1 MSGLTLISLLLAP
14 GLALPAQAISLI
26 YPDGANGVGEDDD
39 ILAYACPGALELQI
53 PQPTSDSTDRYSS
66 RTPAQ
71 IDLFQWSISSSTDK
85 GGTYEP
91 TPLEETG
98 FQEENSSQGFLLEDQ
113 TWDVGDVLY
122 LRLMGQTRDSANV
135 ESAYG
140 DPVEFQVTVV
150 DPSFE
155 NGSGTIADPY
165 MVTNADDLKKLRC
178 YTNKHFKLAND
189 ISLNDEKWL
198 PIGVDDEWN
207 GTLDGAGFEISGLKI
222 DNVTLNNSG
231 LFGYTQDAYI
241 YNLTLKAPSI
251 TARSKVGALVADM
264 DRTVIDNV
272 NVTDADITALSKTGL
287 LVGYMDEDSAI
298 RNTSVSGSISAS
310 PQVQEDFYTSDK
322 FETFEVA
329 DIGGM
334 VGDADGKNFSHMN
347 NTVDVD
353 IQIFPETDYPATGLD
368 LDHSSDVDNVGGYI
382 GNSIG
387 EPDASSGDQFGRARF
402 INVDA
407 TINIQAFGNVDYVGG
422 FAGESDM
429 SVSNSNIDSDIQIV
443 SLGSLGSPRE
453 DRRIRFVGGLKGKRE
468 LAPLSFSNL
477 NTKISIENSTADN
490 STLELAPAN
499 TNFTV
504 TKVGGVA
511 GENENNNDD
520 IFNRVTNDI
529 DVIDAA
535 SATEIAGY
543 VGHHEDADEQTSS
556 DLFVSGTIDI
566 DAPVITDVAGFA
578 NDGDAVVHL
587 GPRLVTATA
596 ITTADG
602 ATLTNVN
609 PFMGTLNNTGDVQRG
624 NFSYWDSDLNSASNP
639 AGYPATG
646 VTTASLQSESFLK
659 SAGFDLDNIW
669 ELDGGYP
676 ILRAANYTFGA
687 SLTINNS
694 GDSDPEPAPE
704 PAPSP
709 SPDPYRGP
717 TGIVMTDAVESGG
730 EVVLEGNRLSSI
742 GAIKVND
749 IRVPFMT
756 NVDGSINFN
765 VPNLP
770 SGDYKVVFEVPLE
783 SVNILSDIQ
792 ITGNN
797 VILDSES
804 TESTQKLNA
813 GSFKGY
819 VAVYAK
825 GYEGKRLSAK
835 IGNDWVIVPS
845 LESDFER
852 ITDFTGAGVDIQVR
866 IFIDGELMTT
876 IPLTT
881 K

>member
-1 MSGLTLISLLLAP
+1 MA
-14 GLALPAQAISLI
+14 
-26 YPDGANGVGEDDD
+26 DGANGVGEDED
-39 ILAYACPGALELQI
+39 ILVYACPGFFELQL
-53 PQPTSDSTDRYSS
+53 PYPTSTSTDRYSS

-71 IDLFQWSISSSTDK
+71 INGFQWVIEVSTDY
-85 GGTYEP
+85 GENYSSVGTFPSQENQRKP
-91 TPLEETG
+91 NESDGVREED
-98 FQEENSSQGFLLEDQ
+98 SS
-113 TWDVGDVLY
+113 WVAGDVLD
-122 LRLMGQTRDSANV
+122 LRFYGVTRDEDGNS
-135 ESAYG
+135 
-140 DPVEFQVTVV
+140 PVQSSKFNSQVTVV
-150 DPSFE
+150 DPSFGD
-155 NGSGTIADPY
+155 GSGTIADPY
-165 MVTNADDLKKLRC
+165 VVTNADDLKKLRC
-178 YTNKHFKLAND
+178 YENKHFKLAND

-198 PIGVDDEWN
+198 PIRVDSSNEWQ
-207 GTLDGAGFEISGLKI
+207 GSLDGAGFEISGLKI

-231 LFGYTQDAYI
+231 LFGFIRDAYI
-241 YNLTLKAPSI
+241 HNLTLKAPSI
-251 TARSKVGALVADM
+251 TARSKVGALAADINQ
-264 DRTVIDNV
+264 TVVDNV
-272 NVTDADITALSKTGL
+272 TVTDADITALRTTGL
-287 LVGYMDEDSAI
+287 LAGFMDEESAI

-310 PQVQEDFYTSDK
+310 PQVQENYSSLGQIQSFV
-322 FETFEVA
+322 VA
-329 DIGGM
+329 NIGGM
-334 VGDADGKNFSHMN
+334 VGEADGKNKSHMN

-353 IQIFPETDYPATGLD
+353 IQIFPETNYPAAGLTINIY
-368 LDHSSDVDNVGGYI
+368 HDVDVEEVGGYI
-382 GNSIG
+382 GDSRG
-387 EPDASSGDQFGRARF
+387 DPDGDAFGSARF
-402 INVDA
+402 VDVDA
-407 TINIQAFGNVDYVGG
+407 TIKIQAFGTAKEVGG
-422 FAGESDM
+422 FAGISDT
-429 SVSNSNIDSDIQIV
+429 SVSNSNIDADIQIV
-443 SLGSLGSPRE
+443 SLGSLGANRTISQ
-453 DRRIRFVGGLKGKRE
+453 VGGLQGKRYF
-468 LAPLSFSNL
+468 APMSFSKL
-477 NTKISIENSTADN
+477 NSKISIENSTADN

-504 TKVGGVA
+504 TEVGGVS
-511 GENENNNDD
+511 GENRKHNDD

-529 DVIDAA
+529 DVVDATSA
-535 SATEIAGY
+535 SKVAGY
-543 VGHHEDADEQTSS
+543 VGYYDTANEQTSS
-556 DLFVSGTIDI
+556 DVFISGSIDI

-578 NDGDAVVHL
+578 NDGDALVHH

-694 GDSDPEPAPE
+694 GGSDPEPAPA

-717 TGIVMTDAVESGG
+717 TGIVMTDSVLSGG

-804 TESTQKLNA
+804 AETTQKLNA

-819 VAVYAK
+819 VAAYAK
-825 GYEGKRLSAK
+825 GYQGKRLSAK